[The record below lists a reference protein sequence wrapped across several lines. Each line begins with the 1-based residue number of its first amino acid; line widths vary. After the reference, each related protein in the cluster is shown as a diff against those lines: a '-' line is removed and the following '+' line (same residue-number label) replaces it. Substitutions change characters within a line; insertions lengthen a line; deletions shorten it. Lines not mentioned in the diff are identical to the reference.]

1 VPLLPRRDFG
11 QAYMISKSIR
21 YVHHMP
27 RVMALTMGKSGSSLG
42 LGDGEVWYN
51 GRQAPKRRGGG
62 HGMVIPARLGE
73 INARLEV
80 KCTRAFVSGTA
91 DRRS

>member
-1 VPLLPRRDFG
+1 MPG
-11 QAYMISKSIR
+11 KSIG
-21 YVHHMP
+21 YLHHMP
-27 RVMALTMGKSGSSLG
+27 RVIALTMGKSAFSLG

-51 GRQAPKRRGGG
+51 GRQAPKRRCGG

-80 KCTRAFVSGTA
+80 KCTR
-91 DRRS
+91 RIRIWNC